1 MPGRRGRLTPI
12 RKALE
17 AARFGS
23 DRTLN
28 LRATLPAPQDAAARA
43 DQWLRLQQAQR
54 GGEVLVITGRGNQ
67 SIGGV
72 SVVREAVARKLAALK
87 RHGVV
92 ASVEEN
98 TPGSFIVGLAPM
110 RALLDAPRRHRGA
123 ALATHK
129 HTSLAGLDDATQE
142 LLRRLADCALDRLGV
157 RDREHYMDDE
167 MQRQF
172 SLIIAELP
180 SGARRDEH
188 LRTAIER
195 ALAEYESE

>member
-1 MPGRRGRLTPI
+1 MPQRRGRLTTV

-17 AARFGS
+17 EARFGS

-28 LRATLPAPQDAAARA
+28 LRSLLPTPQDAAARA

-54 GGEVLVITGRGNQ
+54 GGEVLIITGRGNK

-72 SVVREAVARKLAALK
+72 SVVREAISRKLGALK
-87 RHGVV
+87 RQGVV

-98 TPGSFIVGLAPM
+98 TPGSFIVKLASM
-110 RALLDAPRRHRGA
+110 RSLLDAPRRHRGA
-123 ALATHK
+123 APAARKTVAL
-129 HTSLAGLDDATQE
+129 SGLDDETQH
-142 LLRRLADCALDRLGV
+142 LLQRLAECALDRLGV
-157 RDREHYMDDE
+157 RDRDRYLEDE

-188 LRTAIER
+188 LRVALMR
-195 ALAEYESE
+195 ALAEYEAD